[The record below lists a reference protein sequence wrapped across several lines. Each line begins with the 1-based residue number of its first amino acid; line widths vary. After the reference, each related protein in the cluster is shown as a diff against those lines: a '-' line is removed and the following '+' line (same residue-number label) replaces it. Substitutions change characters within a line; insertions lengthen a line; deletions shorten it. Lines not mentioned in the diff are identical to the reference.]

1 MEQDDQSLRRN
12 SRQAYAQR
20 RYAGG
25 SVTGQQSSTESDVR
39 NNSRQTALSQQSP
52 GSSQST
58 GRVGASAQSFY
69 DFASNAQ
76 HGTVLPST
84 SQYRQGTAAEDGSR
98 SQGQQYAQYG
108 SNLVYDIGQPQ
119 GGQPSQPSYEQVAQY
134 RQGANIGSETV
145 TTTFGVPQYY
155 MGGQGVPTG
164 VTAAELG
171 TQNIS
176 AQYPPD
182 VGASAMH
189 GFLANI
195 MDSAQPPDY
204 NPYGQQAHYPAQ
216 EQVSTNEQP
225 FDNYQNQMRHI
236 FTLVRN
242 GSLHDV
248 GPRLLEVS
256 QYLLG
261 NVEPLGEDRR
271 ALRSHAPL

>member
-25 SVTGQQSSTESDVR
+25 SVTGQQSSTESDAR
-39 NNSRQTALSQQSP
+39 NNSRQPALSQQSP
-52 GSSQST
+52 GSGRST

-69 DFASNAQ
+69 DFPSNAQ
-76 HGTVLPST
+76 HGSVLPST
-84 SQYRQGTAAEDGSR
+84 SQYGHEIAAGDGSR
-98 SQGQQYAQYG
+98 SQGQQYEQYG
-108 SNLVYDIGQPQ
+108 SNLMYDTGQPQ
-119 GGQPSQPSYEQVAQY
+119 GVQPSQPSYEQVAQY
-134 RQGANIGSETV
+134 RQGANIGSETM
-145 TTTFGVPQYY
+145 TATFGVPQYY
-155 MGGQGVPTG
+155 LGGQGVPTG

-176 AQYPPD
+176 AQYPSD
-182 VGASAMH
+182 VGTSAMH

-195 MDSAQPPDY
+195 MDPAQPPDY
-204 NPYGQQAHYPAQ
+204 NPYAQQANYPAAQ
-216 EQVSTNEQP
+216 ISADEQP
-225 FDNYQNQMRHI
+225 FDNYQNQMRQI

-271 ALRSHAPL
+271 QLRSHMPS